1 MGERHIWAHYKT
13 TEFDDIDPQKTI
25 AVLPTA
31 AIEQHGPHLPV
42 GVDTLI
48 NQGMLETACARLP
61 GDLDIRIL
69 PMQAVG
75 KSNEHLHAKGTL
87 TLPVELAIRLW
98 VEIGLGVARSGVR
111 KMAIVNSHGGNL
123 DIIGIVSRE
132 LRVRANML
140 VGKCQWS
147 SFGVPDGMYSPE
159 ELKYGIHGGD
169 VETSLMLH
177 FHPDLVDM
185 SKAKRFHSS
194 AEDLTPD
201 AALMPTGA
209 TSYGWIASDLNKEG
223 TVGNAAIA
231 TAEKGAATASWQANG
246 FIDFLR
252 EMRESDIRLYD

>member
-1 MGERHIWAHYKT
+1 MGERHLWAQYKT

-42 GVDTLI
+42 GVDALI
-48 NQGMLETACARLP
+48 NQGMLETACARMH

-69 PMQAVG
+69 PLQAVG

-87 TLPVELAIRLW
+87 TLPVELAIQLW
-98 VEIGLGVARSGVR
+98 VEIGLSVARAGVR

-123 DIIGIVSRE
+123 DIISIVSRE

-147 SFGVPDGMYSPE
+147 SFGVPDGLYPAE

-185 SKAKRFHSS
+185 SKAKHFHSS
-194 AEDLTPD
+194 AEDLAPD
-201 AALMPTGA
+201 AALMPTGP

-231 TAEKGAATASWQANG
+231 TAEKGAATAAWQAAG
-246 FIDFLR
+246 FISFLR
-252 EMRESDIRLYD
+252 EMRERDIGLYD